1 MANVTLHEW
10 AQNVRRAF
18 LGQAPRE
25 EPALSDLQ
33 RPLVLCADDDESVR
47 VLCASTLARAGYSVD
62 MATNGREALEK
73 IEQNDYAAVLLD
85 LSMPYIHGSTVLS
98 VIGKTKPELLRRTAV
113 ITGAPD
119 AAIDPLY
126 GTVGAV
132 LRKPL
137 TLDSITTIVR
147 HCAESS
153 ASPAAPEGEGST
165 VRLR

>member
-1 MANVTLHEW
+1 VANVTLHEW
-10 AQNVRRAF
+10 AQSVRRAF
-18 LGQAPRE
+18 LGSEQ
-25 EPALSDLQ
+25 EPPVAELE

-47 VLCASTLARAGYSVD
+47 VLCASTLGRAGYSVD
-62 MATNGREALEK
+62 TATNGREALEK
-73 IEQNDYAAVLLD
+73 IDQNDYAAVLLD
-85 LSMPYIHGSTVLS
+85 LSMPYIHGTTVLS
-98 VIGKTKPELLRRTAV
+98 VIGKTKPELLKRTAI

-137 TLDSITTIVR
+137 SLDSIATIVR
-147 HCAESS
+147 HCVESH
-153 ASPAAPEGEGST
+153 SPIGAPEGGDGST

>member
-1 MANVTLHEW
+1 VANVTLHEW

-18 LGQAPRE
+18 LGRDPEVAPVDE
-25 EPALSDLQ
+25 VE
-33 RPLVLCADDDESVR
+33 RPLVLCADDDEAVR
-47 VLCASTLARAGYSVD
+47 VLCASTLGRAGYSVD
-62 MATNGREALEK
+62 TATNGREALEK
-73 IEQNDYAAVLLD
+73 IDQNDYAAVLLD
-85 LSMPYIHGSTVLS
+85 LGMPYIHGTTVIS
-98 VIGKTKPELLRRTAV
+98 VIAKTKPALLRRTAV

-137 TLDSITTIVR
+137 SLDSLATIVR
-147 HCAESS
+147 HCVDSDA
-153 ASPAAPEGEGST
+153 PAAVEGDGST